1 MRNGDKLCVMI
12 NHSAPGQESC
22 LWTLIKSEME
32 TFYGQQ
38 NTQKE
43 ESEVKA
49 TFAFKVMFYW
59 ISFRPALI

>member
-32 TFYGQQ
+32 TFYSQQ

-49 TFAFKVMFYW
+49 TFA
-59 ISFRPALI
+59 